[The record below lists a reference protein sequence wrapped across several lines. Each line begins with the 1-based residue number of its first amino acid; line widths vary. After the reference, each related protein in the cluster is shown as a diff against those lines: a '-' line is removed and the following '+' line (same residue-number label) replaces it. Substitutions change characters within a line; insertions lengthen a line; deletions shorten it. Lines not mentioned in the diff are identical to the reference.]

1 MQEFSFAEFFSGGGM
16 ARAGLGTAWRCVLA
30 NDIDAKKCSAYRK
43 NWSNQHLFQCD
54 VSALPNEALHRD
66 IDLYWASSPCQ
77 DFSLAGKGGGLVG
90 KKSSAFYP
98 WLAQVE
104 GAVKAGFAPKI
115 IAFEN
120 VVGLL
125 SANGGRDFA
134 AVIKSIS
141 DLGYRVGAV
150 ILDAKHFVPHS
161 RPRLFVIGTLKTLTL
176 PADVTD
182 NAQTNCAPQIL
193 KAFDGLPKVLKNKWV
208 WWRNAA
214 PIPNEVSLADILEK
228 SVAKEAWFSQ
238 AKTKKLLSLMNDLH
252 RKKLKQ
258 ARQSADLVVGTVYKR
273 GRPDGTG
280 KTVQRAELRLDG
292 VAGCLR
298 TPGGGSSRQ
307 TVMFIEGDK
316 VQARLLT
323 TLEAARLMGLP
334 DWYQMP
340 DNYNEAY
347 HLAGDGVVV
356 PVVRHL
362 AERFFETILS
372 AQKLEKAA

>member
-1 MQEFSFAEFFSGGGM
+1 MQGYSFAEFFSGGGM
-16 ARAGLGTAWRCVLA
+16 ARAGLGSSWQCVLA
-30 NDIDAKKCSAYRK
+30 NDIDAKKCSSYRK
-43 NWSNQHLFQCD
+43 NWSNQHLFHCD
-54 VSALPNEALHRD
+54 IAELPNDKLHRD

-104 GAVKAGFAPKI
+104 GAVDAGFAPKI

-125 SANGGRDFA
+125 SANRGRDFA
-134 AVIKSIS
+134 AVVESIS
-141 DLGYRVGAV
+141 NLGYRVGAV

-161 RPRLFVIGTLKTLTL
+161 RPRLFVIGVLKGLTL
-176 PADVTD
+176 PDGVTED
-182 NAQTNCAPQIL
+182 SHANRPSQIQ
-193 KAFDGLPKVLKNKWV
+193 KAFDSLPISLRKEWV
-208 WWRNAA
+208 WWNNAVPA
-214 PIPNEVSLADILEK
+214 PKDVSLTDVVEK
-228 SVAKEAWFSQ
+228 SVARDAWFSEVQ
-238 AKTKKLLSLMNDLH
+238 TKKLVSLMNELH
-252 RKKLKQ
+252 REKLKH
-258 ARQSADLVVGTVYKR
+258 ASQSAKLVVGTVYKR
-273 GRPDGTG
+273 GRPDGAG
-280 KTVQRAELRLDG
+280 KTIQRAELRLDG

-307 TVMFIEGDK
+307 TVMFIEGDR

-340 DNYNEAY
+340 ENYNDAY